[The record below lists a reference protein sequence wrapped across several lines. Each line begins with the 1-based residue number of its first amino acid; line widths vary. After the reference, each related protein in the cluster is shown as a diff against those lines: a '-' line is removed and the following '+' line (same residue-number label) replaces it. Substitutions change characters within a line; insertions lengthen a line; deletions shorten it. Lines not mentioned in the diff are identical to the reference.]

1 MTVKNIVFINASG
14 QPDTHMGNKQQGL
27 WNEASCQARGQ
38 EIARL
43 KSLSLSCEG

>member
-1 MTVKNIVFINASG
+1 MTLLKIVFIIASG
-14 QPDTHMGNKQQGL
+14 QPDAQMGNKTRGL

-38 EIARL
+38 EIDRF